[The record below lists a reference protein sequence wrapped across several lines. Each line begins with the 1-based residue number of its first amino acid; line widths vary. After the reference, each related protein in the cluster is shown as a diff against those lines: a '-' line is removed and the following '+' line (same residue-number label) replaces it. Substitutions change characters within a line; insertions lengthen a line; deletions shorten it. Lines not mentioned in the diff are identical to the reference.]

1 MLILFIYRYLYLL
14 SPKSYKFI
22 NRIFRNR
29 SIAVTPRCSFSFIR
43 SIYPLIYPKD
53 ESFDSYTRS
62 NRGKIR
68 KGIFDQADD
77 HRRSFLCF
85 SLSLSSPPPISL
97 FLHEWQTCVSLPIC
111 ITYRSTVTTR
121 ISLLSLLFI
130 SLFLTLLLAYLSFL
144 IISLTFH
151 LHGGIIDFFSFS
163 FSFLHSP
170 FQLPHL
176 SQILFCP
183 LLQTIY
189 FHLSSTSL
197 FHSTYSIKISI
208 IWILLLSSNGYRNV
222 CSYSLCL
229 FFLIFFTLLGLFVLY
244 HKITS
249 TVMYFE

>member
-1 MLILFIYRYLYLL
+1 MNHSIHTHVRIVA
-14 SPKSYKFI
+14 KFEKA
-22 NRIFRNR
+22 F
-29 SIAVTPRCSFSFIR
+29 SIRQTI
-43 SIYPLIYPKD
+43 I
-53 ESFDSYTRS
+53 
-62 NRGKIR
+62 
-68 KGIFDQADD
+68 DD
-77 HRRSFLCF
+77 HSFA
-85 SLSLSSPPPISL
+85 SLSLSPPPISL

-144 IISLTFH
+144 IISLMFR
-151 LHGGIIDFFSFS
+151 LHGDIIDFFSFS
-163 FSFLHSP
+163 LSFLHSP

-189 FHLSSTSL
+189 LHLSSTSL

-229 FFLIFFTLLGLFVLY
+229 FFSHFFYSSRLICF
-244 HKITS
+244 IS
-249 TVMYFE
+249 